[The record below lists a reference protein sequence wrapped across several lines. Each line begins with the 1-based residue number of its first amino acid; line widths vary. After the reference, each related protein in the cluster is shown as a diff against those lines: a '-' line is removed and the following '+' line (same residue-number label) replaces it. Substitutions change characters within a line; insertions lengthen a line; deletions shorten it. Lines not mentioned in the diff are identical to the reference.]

1 LLVDRTPL
9 SAFRVNLSRK
19 SDSIITEIV
28 QNIAQ
33 CRLVLADISTT
44 GWSRSGV
51 RRSRPIRNSNVMYEL
66 GIAHAARLPEEVIIV
81 RTDADHLD
89 FDIAG
94 VRVHQYPA
102 DVEAAREMV
111 QDLLRGALAS
121 IDQRRSI
128 AVKKAL
134 QSLDPTMYM
143 ILQEFGDVAHP
154 TMNTMGQALASAERR
169 CNPSPSGWRHANG
182 RVWTSARQLYGAAHC
197 RVGTLPQ
204 DAVWRRGVRCRT

>member
-1 LLVDRTPL
+1 MYPAEILNLFLPFARTNQVFVAMSFDKRFDWAWDRVFRPAIADLLVDRTPL

-44 GWSRSGV
+44 GWSRSSV

-102 DVEAAREMV
+102 DVEAARRWFKTYCAV
-111 QDLLRGALAS
+111 
-121 IDQRRSI
+121 RSH
-128 AVKKAL
+128 
-134 QSLDPTMYM
+134 QS
-143 ILQEFGDVAHP
+143 
-154 TMNTMGQALASAERR
+154 
-169 CNPSPSGWRHANG
+169 
-182 RVWTSARQLYGAAHC
+182 TSAAAS
-197 RVGTLPQ
+197 R
-204 DAVWRRGVRCRT
+204 

>member
-33 CRLVLADISTT
+33 CRLVLTDISTT

-81 RTDADHLD
+81 RADADHLTSTS
-89 FDIAG
+89 
-94 VRVHQYPA
+94 
-102 DVEAAREMV
+102 
-111 QDLLRGALAS
+111 LAS
-121 IDQRRSI
+121 EYTNTPLMSKLLEDGSRPTARCARINRPAPQHRGEEGSAKPRPNH
-128 AVKKAL
+128 VH
-134 QSLDPTMYM
+134 DPA
-143 ILQEFGDVAHP
+143 G
-154 TMNTMGQALASAERR
+154 
-169 CNPSPSGWRHANG
+169 G
-182 RVWTSARQLYGAAHC
+182 R
-197 RVGTLPQ
+197 
-204 DAVWRRGVRCRT
+204 